1 MRRIYLLLV
10 AAISIGNLSNA
21 HATLNTK
28 NLNTKVGNSPNVSSA
43 VVSQTLPSD
52 DFEGNGNITW
62 NSATTGSNDAGLGVN
77 FSTVTNPDAS
87 GINTSGNVGR
97 YEDTGAQYANMS
109 FDNSSKFDLSSSN
122 QVRVKVYVPTPSTAH
137 TQPAQLAVKLQ
148 DASSSTPWTSQVEVI
163 QQYQYDVWQELIFD
177 FSGQS
182 AATIFDR
189 IVVQFNSEN
198 NNENVIGY
206 IDDFKLTNDT
216 SAAATVTSAPALPS
230 DDFEGNGNITWDSAT
245 TGSNDAGLGV
255 NFSTVTNPDASGIN
269 TSGNVGRYEDT
280 GAQYANMSFDNSSKF
295 DLSSSNQVRVKVY
308 VPTPSTAHTQPAQLA
323 VKLQDAS
330 SSTPWTS
337 QVEVIQQYQYD
348 VWQELIFDF
357 SGQSAATIF
366 DRIVVQ
372 FNSENNNET
381 IIGYIDDFKLTND
394 TSAAATVTS
403 APALPS
409 DDFEGNGNI
418 TWDSATTGSNDAGL
432 GVNFST
438 VTNPDASGINTSGN
452 VGRYEDTGAAQYA
465 NMSFD
470 NSSKFDLSSSNQVRV
485 KVYVPTPS
493 TAHTQPAQLAVKLQD
508 ASSSTPWTSQVEVIQ
523 QYQYDVWQELIFDFS
538 GQSAA
543 TIFDRIVVQFN
554 SENNNETIIG
564 YIDDFKL
571 TNDTSAAA
579 TVTSAPALPSDDFEG
594 NGNITWDSATTGSN
608 DAGLGVN
615 FSTVTNPD
623 ASGIN
628 TSGNVGR
635 YEDTGAQYANMS
647 FDNSS
652 KFDLSSSNQV
662 RVKVYV
668 PTPSTAH
675 TQPAQLA
682 VKLQDASSSTPW
694 TSQVEVIQQY
704 QYDVWQELIFDF
716 SGQSAATI
724 FDRIVVQFNSEN
736 NNETIIG
743 YIDDFK
749 LTNDTSAAATVTS
762 APALPSDD
770 FEGNGNITWDSATT
784 GSNDAGLGVNFSTV
798 TNPDASGI
806 NTSGNVGR
814 YEDTGAQYANMSF
827 DNSSKFDLSSS
838 NQVRVKVYVPTPSTA
853 HTQPAQLAVK
863 LQDASSSTPWTSQVE
878 VIQQYQYDV
887 WQELIFDFSGQSA
900 ATIFDRIVVQFN
912 SENNNETIIGY
923 IDDFK
928 LTNDTSAAATVTSA
942 PALPSDDF
950 EGNGNITWDS
960 ATTGSNDAGL
970 GVNFSTVTNPDASG
984 INTSGN
990 VGRYEDTGAQYANMS
1005 FDNSS
1010 KFDLSSSNQV
1020 RVKVYVP
1027 TPSTAHTQPAQL
1039 AVKLQDA
1046 SSSTP
1051 WTSQVEVIQ
1060 QYQYDVWQELIFD
1073 FSGQSAA
1080 TIFDRI
1086 VVQFNSENNNETI
1099 IGYIDDFKLTNDTS
1113 AAATVTSAPS
1123 APALPSD
1130 DFEGN
1135 GNITWDSATTGSN
1148 DAGLGV
1154 NFSTVTNP
1162 DASGINTSG
1171 NVGRYEDTG
1180 AQYANMSFDNSSKF
1194 DLSSSN
1200 QVRVKVYVPTPS
1212 TAHTQ
1217 PAQLAVKLQDA
1228 SSSTPWTSQVE
1239 VIQQYQYDV
1248 WQELIFDFSGQS
1260 AATIFDR
1267 IVVQFNS
1274 ENNNETIIGYIDD
1287 FKLTNDT
1294 SAAAT
1299 VTSAPALPSDDF
1311 EGNGNITWDSATTG
1325 SNDAGLGVNFSTVTN
1340 PDASGINTSGNVG
1353 RYEDTG
1359 AQYANMSFDNSS
1371 KFDLSSSNQVRV
1383 KVYVPTPS
1391 TAHTQ
1396 PAQLAVKLQDA
1407 SSSTPWTSQVEVIQ
1421 QYQYDVWQELI
1432 FDFSGQSAATI
1443 FDRIVVQFNSENNNE
1458 TIIGYI
1464 DDFKL
1469 TNDTSAAATVTS
1481 AATTALCTAT
1491 SMSTQQGDA
1500 VNTGYIS
1507 SFETNGS
1514 TLTISFELL
1523 DSDKQ
1528 TGLVGFLWK
1537 QTPFEETQMQQSSP
1551 GVFTHSIGGYSD
1563 GDQVSFACKFA
1574 YAGGFTVTDYISY
1587 VIGTDCSSST
1597 STTGSSTTTPS
1608 NTSTDV
1614 TVALSLNTSSTAIDS
1629 CDDITVRAEFGSSIN
1644 GAVQLNLNNG
1654 SAAVSHR
1661 VENATPSQGNAPTS
1675 AAPSPQYSQSNVLSI
1690 YGDALTNISGTDFN
1704 PNWGQGTVVSTHQIT
1719 NGDDALKYAS
1729 LNYQGTQFAS
1739 AIDVSNKTHIH
1750 IDYWTPDATSIDFF
1764 LISNGPAETSY
1775 SLPVN
1780 ATGVWNSIDIPLS
1793 QYSGVVNLADVIQF
1807 KVVGNGTVY
1816 FDNIYFHNGT
1826 INLNMT
1832 NVTSQAVAPTAS
1844 APSPTHP
1851 QNEVLSIFS
1860 DAYTDLSGTDFNP
1873 NWGQGTVVT
1882 TEQVVPGDDV
1892 LKYAGLSY
1900 QGTQYTASDV
1910 SGKTH
1915 LHVDYW
1921 TADATSLEFYL
1932 ISNGPAETNYTLPIQ
1947 TGQWN
1952 TIDIALTEFSNVVN
1966 LADIFQFKVVG
1977 NGTVYFDNLYFHQ
1990 GDSNLQSGTTAHGY
2004 TQLSTWETTFS
2015 PNDYNI
2021 SGALSLTVSNSG
2033 VEVNGSNN
2041 AVETIQTTVSTGN
2054 CDTISVS
2061 LGTNHP
2067 DNIVSPNDGAVEIT
2081 AAFTAAVVTPT
2092 LIYNN
2097 GTSTTNLN
2105 MNPVSG
2111 SNGLDWILGV
2121 NFNGTEGT
2129 QDFRVAATGVNGEAI
2144 ANAST
2149 ELVSFTFDATG
2160 PSVDEMDVDGDQKIV
2175 TIKFTEDLYAEYANG
2190 AASGALTVND
2200 FTLTASSSTANLIS
2214 ATPTSLN
2221 LNATYFNDGFVY
2233 TLGFD
2238 YQGTFEFGDQIT
2250 VDVVSHTYDIA
2261 GNPVDLSQG
2270 NNTETY
2276 TDDSEPMVPVTLAH
2290 SGGDYATVAC
2300 ETLVVTATFDSAVEG
2315 PVKLKIVDQNR
2326 FGGSPVVLTM
2336 NDASSQQIASAPAVA
2351 APAPIHP
2358 QSQVLSIFS
2367 DTYTDQ
2373 SGTDFNPNWGQTTTV
2388 NNTAINGNNTMVYSS
2403 LNYQGTQFGSALNVS
2418 GKTHLHLDYW
2428 AAEETTVRFFLI
2440 SSGPSETSY
2449 TLPIVPG
2456 QWNSIDIALSEYSG
2470 VVNLSNVIQFKVDSG
2485 DGSNGNNATI
2495 YWDNIYFHNG
2505 GPDSPAGTTNYTY
2518 SSFTSTLWETSFK
2531 PSEEGLLGP
2540 IMMSVVRSNAN
2551 VEDANGSIET
2561 VRLDLD
2567 QENCAPTLASLSNI
2581 EAALSFD
2588 PQGVAQTCDEITV
2601 TAKFNTAVNE
2611 PVELIITDPT
2621 GNASSVT
2628 VSMTATS
2635 ENEKANSLSPAFGAP
2650 NPTIPANEVLSVFS
2664 NSYSNVANTD
2674 FNPNWNQN
2682 TSVDF
2687 LDANGNSILAY
2698 TGLNYQGTTF
2708 SAPLN
2713 VTDKTHIHIDYWTQD
2728 ASALNFYLISS
2739 GPAERAYALPV
2750 GTGKWNSI
2758 DIELSHFAS
2767 VVNLADVIQ
2776 FKVDTNSTGAS
2787 VYFDNIYFHN
2797 SGEGTTHTTA
2807 PQYSEWQANIKPYQL
2822 GFVEGEM
2829 KFELAHS
2836 GESVSL
2842 VSMMN
2847 NIALIDCTK
2856 DSDEDGVLDDVDL
2869 CPDTVAGEAVN
2880 EDGCSETQVD
2890 TDFDGVPDFYDNCV
2904 DTPNSDQLDN
2914 DGDGIGNVCDPD
2926 PYLLYVSLEVS
2937 EDAPLNTQVA
2947 MFEVISNL
2955 NEEVSIS
2962 FNDPVGLFAL
2972 VNGNSI
2978 VLIGELDYE
2987 TAPTHTV
2994 EVQLTTPS
3002 GGSST
3007 ELITISV
3014 ADIPN
3019 AIYTGRFYISIFDMA
3034 DEASA
3039 SKVDYTR
3046 YLNPFNKSTG
3056 RWNIRKRISGGADAS
3071 FFTIRQDENNSSKN
3085 NNGSEGTLE
3094 FINAPDFENPL
3105 DHNGDNIYE
3114 VEVTFIN
3121 LDDAAVEVPIPVTQ
3135 RNLQMPENSSVALE
3149 LQATLASPN
3158 ADSDGDGIPDVS
3170 DNSPLVYNPD
3180 QSDADGDGIGDVS
3193 DDHDHDGVWNPFDNC
3208 DDTPLGEVVDENGC
3222 IVFYMP
3228 ANNFNLS
3235 KIEKCPGLH
3244 QIDLRIG
3251 NWSLFNYR
3259 VSISGPGVSISNQAV
3274 DTWRVLL
3281 DELDSGD
3288 YSICITADGVP
3299 TSEFQRCFDLTL
3311 NDPNGLS
3318 VYEQYSIG
3326 DEIVNFQLDGGTNY
3340 TIVHNGKTTQTNKSN
3355 YSLKLN
3361 KGVNSVRITTGIEC
3375 QGVYEKTFINSYDV
3389 TLAPNPVQDQ
3399 MFLFVGGSDTDAMV
3413 EIFTTDGKQLFGQ
3426 RFVLSPQNR
3435 NIRVDVSNLTEGTYY
3450 VKVQSNTV
3458 NQSKLMIKE

>member
-1 MRRIYLLLV
+1 MSLFSDSYTNNHGVSTWRTTWSAAGLVHATHTNTTGDTSQKYTFNGNSFGGIDLASPYLDASNTVTMHLDVWSADKASFLMKV
-10 AAISIGNLSNA
+10 VDFGPNGAYDGANSDDSEHINTITIASSATWNTVSIPLSAMSGLSNTSAISQLVVESNNGSGTIFLDNIYFEA
-21 HATLNTK
+21 APAIQQ
-28 NLNTKVGNSPNVSSA
+28 SPL
-43 VVSQTLPSD
+43 T
-52 DFEGNGNITW
+52 GTW
-62 NSATTGSNDAGLGVN
+62 KLAPEAGALGV
-77 FSTVTNPDAS
+77 
-87 GINTSGNVGR
+87 G
-97 YEDTGAQYANMS
+97 
-109 FDNSSKFDLSSSN
+109 
-122 QVRVKVYVPTPSTAH
+122 
-137 TQPAQLAVKLQ
+137 PAQ
-148 DASSSTPWTSQVEVI
+148 
-163 QQYQYDVWQELIFD
+163 
-177 FSGQS
+177 
-182 AATIFDR
+182 
-189 IVVQFNSEN
+189 
-198 NNENVIGY
+198 
-206 IDDFKLTNDT
+206 NDT
-216 SAAATVTSAPALPS
+216 SWWANSTADVSARACLFDDEYVFNADGSFQNVLGNDTWLEGWQGSGCGAGVAPHDGSANATYAYDENAGTLTINGTGAFMGISKVINGAEITASSQAAAS
-230 DDFEGNGNITWDSAT
+230 ITYIA
-245 TGSNDAGLGV
+245 
-255 NFSTVTNPDASGIN
+255 
-269 TSGNVGRYEDT
+269 
-280 GAQYANMSFDNSSKF
+280 
-295 DLSSSNQVRVKVY
+295 DLSTDGNTLNLDIEIANGGWWSFKFIKD
-308 VPTPSTAHTQPAQLA
+308 T
-323 VKLQDAS
+323 
-330 SSTPWTS
+330 SSTTTTS
-337 QVEVIQQYQYD
+337 TT
-348 VWQELIFDF
+348 
-357 SGQSAATIF
+357 AT
-366 DRIVVQ
+366 
-372 FNSENNNET
+372 
-381 IIGYIDDFKLTND
+381 
-394 TSAAATVTS
+394 
-403 APALPS
+403 
-409 DDFEGNGNI
+409 
-418 TWDSATTGSNDAGL
+418 
-432 GVNFST
+432 
-438 VTNPDASGINTSGN
+438 
-452 VGRYEDTGAAQYA
+452 
-465 NMSFD
+465 
-470 NSSKFDLSSSNQVRV
+470 
-485 KVYVPTPS
+485 
-493 TAHTQPAQLAVKLQD
+493 
-508 ASSSTPWTSQVEVIQ
+508 
-523 QYQYDVWQELIFDFS
+523 
-538 GQSAA
+538 
-543 TIFDRIVVQFN
+543 
-554 SENNNETIIG
+554 
-564 YIDDFKL
+564 
-571 TNDTSAAA
+571 
-579 TVTSAPALPSDDFEG
+579 
-594 NGNITWDSATTGSN
+594 
-608 DAGLGVN
+608 
-615 FSTVTNPD
+615 
-623 ASGIN
+623 
-628 TSGNVGR
+628 
-635 YEDTGAQYANMS
+635 
-647 FDNSS
+647 
-652 KFDLSSSNQV
+652 
-662 RVKVYV
+662 
-668 PTPSTAH
+668 
-675 TQPAQLA
+675 
-682 VKLQDASSSTPW
+682 
-694 TSQVEVIQQY
+694 
-704 QYDVWQELIFDF
+704 
-716 SGQSAATI
+716 
-724 FDRIVVQFNSEN
+724 
-736 NNETIIG
+736 
-743 YIDDFK
+743 
-749 LTNDTSAAATVTS
+749 
-762 APALPSDD
+762 
-770 FEGNGNITWDSATT
+770 
-784 GSNDAGLGVNFSTV
+784 
-798 TNPDASGI
+798 
-806 NTSGNVGR
+806 
-814 YEDTGAQYANMSF
+814 
-827 DNSSKFDLSSS
+827 
-838 NQVRVKVYVPTPSTA
+838 
-853 HTQPAQLAVK
+853 
-863 LQDASSSTPWTSQVE
+863 
-878 VIQQYQYDV
+878 
-887 WQELIFDFSGQSA
+887 
-900 ATIFDRIVVQFN
+900 
-912 SENNNETIIGY
+912 
-923 IDDFK
+923 
-928 LTNDTSAAATVTSA
+928 
-942 PALPSDDF
+942 
-950 EGNGNITWDS
+950 
-960 ATTGSNDAGL
+960 
-970 GVNFSTVTNPDASG
+970 
-984 INTSGN
+984 
-990 VGRYEDTGAQYANMS
+990 
-1005 FDNSS
+1005 
-1010 KFDLSSSNQV
+1010 
-1020 RVKVYVP
+1020 
-1027 TPSTAHTQPAQL
+1027 
-1039 AVKLQDA
+1039 
-1046 SSSTP
+1046 
-1051 WTSQVEVIQ
+1051 
-1060 QYQYDVWQELIFD
+1060 
-1073 FSGQSAA
+1073 
-1080 TIFDRI
+1080 
-1086 VVQFNSENNNETI
+1086 
-1099 IGYIDDFKLTNDTS
+1099 
-1113 AAATVTSAPS
+1113 
-1123 APALPSD
+1123 
-1130 DFEGN
+1130 
-1135 GNITWDSATTGSN
+1135 
-1148 DAGLGV
+1148 
-1154 NFSTVTNP
+1154 
-1162 DASGINTSG
+1162 
-1171 NVGRYEDTG
+1171 
-1180 AQYANMSFDNSSKF
+1180 
-1194 DLSSSN
+1194 
-1200 QVRVKVYVPTPS
+1200 
-1212 TAHTQ
+1212 
-1217 PAQLAVKLQDA
+1217 
-1228 SSSTPWTSQVE
+1228 
-1239 VIQQYQYDV
+1239 
-1248 WQELIFDFSGQS
+1248 
-1260 AATIFDR
+1260 
-1267 IVVQFNS
+1267 
-1274 ENNNETIIGYIDD
+1274 
-1287 FKLTNDT
+1287 
-1294 SAAAT
+1294 
-1299 VTSAPALPSDDF
+1299 
-1311 EGNGNITWDSATTG
+1311 
-1325 SNDAGLGVNFSTVTN
+1325 
-1340 PDASGINTSGNVG
+1340 
-1353 RYEDTG
+1353 
-1359 AQYANMSFDNSS
+1359 
-1371 KFDLSSSNQVRV
+1371 
-1383 KVYVPTPS
+1383 
-1391 TAHTQ
+1391 
-1396 PAQLAVKLQDA
+1396 
-1407 SSSTPWTSQVEVIQ
+1407 
-1421 QYQYDVWQELI
+1421 
-1432 FDFSGQSAATI
+1432 
-1443 FDRIVVQFNSENNNE
+1443 
-1458 TIIGYI
+1458 
-1464 DDFKL
+1464 
-1469 TNDTSAAATVTS
+1469 
-1481 AATTALCTAT
+1481 ATTALCTAT

-1500 VNTGYIS
+1500 LNTGYIS

-1614 TVALSLNTSSTAIDS
+1614 TVALSLNTSSTAIDG
-1629 CDDITVRAEFGSSIN
+1629 CDDITVRAEFGSSIS

-1990 GDSNLQSGTTAHGY
+1990 GDSNLQNGTTAHGY

-2041 AVETIQTTVSTGN
+2041 TVETIQTTVSTGN

-2081 AAFTAAVVTPT
+2081 AAFTAAVVSPI

-2175 TIKFTEDLYAEYANG
+2175 TINFTEDLYAEYANG

-2708 SAPLN
+2708 NAPLN

-2776 FKVDTNSTGAS
+2776 FKVDTNSNGAS

-2797 SGEGTTHTTA
+2797 NGEGTTHTTA
-2807 PQYSEWQANIKPYQL
+2807 PQYSEWQASIKPYQL

-3019 AIYTGRFYISIFDMA
+3019 ATYTGRFYISIFDMS

-3071 FFTIRQDENNSSKN
+3071 FFTIRQDENNSAKN

-3121 LDDAAVEVPIPVTQ
+3121 LEDAAVEVPIPVTQ

-3340 TIVHNGKTTQTNKSN
+3340 TIVHNGKSTQTNKSN

-3426 RFVLSPQNR
+3426 RFALSPQNR